1 MKRLLVII
9 EKLRYHGFWLKDR
22 LQGSKIK
29 QHLDDIAQMLE
40 NGASSEAKGK
50 REAYLTSL
58 LEHAKRSTPFYK
70 TLAPEASLKDF
81 PVINKHIIQKRIEDF
96 QSREWRNKKTKM
108 ATTSGSTGT
117 ILRVRQNPNKV
128 HRNTADTL
136 YFSSKAGYKMGYQLL
151 YLRHWN
157 AYYKKSKL
165 LYWLQNIKPIEV
177 LKLKDSDI
185 QTLVKHIQQDPSHK
199 SWLGYASG
207 FESICKTLDTLRFKP
222 INGNI
227 KSIIAI
233 SEGLDEHTKKRM
245 AYYFNAPVVSRYS
258 NMENGIIAQ
267 QEPNNTL
274 EFTINW
280 ASYHLEILQWENDVP
295 APSGT
300 LGRIVITDLFNY
312 SMPLIRYDTGDIGAI
327 DFEVSPPVLKQVEG
341 RKNDVIF
348 NTNGEPISSFIMIN
362 NYLYE
367 GIKQSQLIQEGKTDY
382 LLKLQVSDNFH
393 QEQDFI
399 ALYQGFLGKDA
410 NIKVQY
416 VDALPL
422 LSSGKRKTTIN
433 NDLP

>member
-1 MKRLLVII
+1 
-9 EKLRYHGFWLKDR
+9 
-22 LQGSKIK
+22 
-29 QHLDDIAQMLE
+29 
-40 NGASSEAKGK
+40 
-50 REAYLTSL
+50 
-58 LEHAKRSTPFYK
+58 
-70 TLAPEASLKDF
+70 
-81 PVINKHIIQKRIEDF
+81 
-96 QSREWRNKKTKM
+96 
-108 ATTSGSTGT
+108 
-117 ILRVRQNPNKV
+117 
-128 HRNTADTL
+128 
-136 YFSSKAGYKMGYQLL
+136 
-151 YLRHWN
+151 
-157 AYYKKSKL
+157 
-165 LYWLQNIKPIEV
+165 
-177 LKLKDSDI
+177 
-185 QTLVKHIQQDPSHK
+185 
-199 SWLGYASG
+199 
-207 FESICKTLDTLRFKP
+207 
-222 INGNI
+222 
-227 KSIIAI
+227 
-233 SEGLDEHTKKRM
+233 
-245 AYYFNAPVVSRYS
+245 
-258 NMENGIIAQ
+258 MENGIIAQ

-295 APSGT
+295 APSGS

>member
-1 MKRLLVII
+1 MKQLELTF

-22 LQGSKIK
+22 LQGSKIR
-29 QHLDDIAQMLE
+29 QHLDDITQLLE
-40 NGASSEAKGK
+40 NGETSEAKTK
-50 REAYLTSL
+50 REAYLRSL
-58 LEHAKRSTPFYK
+58 LDHAKRSTPFYQ
-70 TLAPEASLKDF
+70 TLAQEATLKDF
-81 PVINKHIIQKRIEDF
+81 PVINKHIIQKHMEDF
-96 QSREWRNKKTKM
+96 QSTEWLDKKTKI

-117 ILRVRQNPNKV
+117 ILKVRQNQNKIN
-128 HRNTADTL
+128 RNTADTL
-136 YFSSKAGYKMGYQLL
+136 YFSAKAGFKMGYQLL

-157 AYYKKSKL
+157 AYYKKSRIL
-165 LYWLQNIKPIEV
+165 CWLQNIKPIEV
-177 LKLKDSDI
+177 LKLNHSEI
-185 QTLVKHIQQDPSHK
+185 QNLLEHIQQDPSHK

-207 FESICKTLDTLRFKP
+207 FESICKSLDTLQFKP
-222 INGNI
+222 IQGNI

-233 SEGLDEHTKKRM
+233 SEGLHENTKKRM

-267 QEPNNTL
+267 QEPYNTP

-280 ASYHLEILQWENDVP
+280 ASYHLEILHWEENIPV
-295 APSGT
+295 PSGT
-300 LGRIVITDLFNY
+300 LGRIVVTDLFNY

-367 GIKQSQLIQEGKTDY
+367 GIKQSQLVQEGKKDY
-382 LLKLQVSDNFH
+382 VLKLQVSDNFH
-393 QEQDFI
+393 QEQDLI
-399 ALYQGFLGKDA
+399 ILYHAFLGKDA
-410 NIKVQY
+410 NIKIQY
-416 VDALPL
+416 VDELPL

-433 NDLP
+433 NYQH